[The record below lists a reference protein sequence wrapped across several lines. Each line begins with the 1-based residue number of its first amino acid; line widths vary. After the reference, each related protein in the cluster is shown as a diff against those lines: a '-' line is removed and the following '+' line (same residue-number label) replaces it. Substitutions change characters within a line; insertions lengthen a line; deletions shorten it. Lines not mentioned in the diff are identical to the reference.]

1 MNIIQGQ
8 LPQEK
13 NWRILVLLSEGSE
26 PGIAWQ
32 LGKAL
37 ARAYHGDLIA
47 ACIIAEINSPA
58 VDQANQRLASAPV
71 AVEESH
77 RINKLIIAAENFQEA
92 LGQFVKEAHI
102 DLLLLL
108 AESQD
113 AQRIG
118 KLPCTIMAVRGQA
131 YTSDEQEAPGHA
143 LRRILIASAGGPN
156 TVGILNHLVRLAPEI
171 ELTLMYSATEA
182 LGENA
187 VSYGQSRLR
196 QILSY
201 VDAEGKIKSKV
212 VQTARVTDGIC
223 NEAANDYDLI
233 VLGATR
239 QSSIDRAIFGDVVR
253 EVIQRSHTPVVV
265 VQEADD
271 RAAELFRNAAFRL
284 QHYLPRMNLAER
296 ADAYMRIRRNARPD
310 IDFYLLITLSAIIA
324 GFGLLLNSPAV
335 VIGAMLVAPLMSPI
349 VGVGLAIVM
358 GDSRFLRLSGS
369 AVFRGVLLALVVGIL
384 VGFLQPGNTLSAEVL
399 ARTQPTLLDL
409 FVALFSGMAG
419 AYALCKSEAAGALP
433 GVAIAA
439 ALVPPLASS
448 GIALAGGAWRESG
461 GALLLF
467 ITNFIAISSAA
478 AFVFIILGFRPS
490 STQKDRR
497 MIQVRSFRAALVFL
511 GIIALLLTVAT
522 VELVAESAEQTTI
535 ADTVEH
541 NVNTIPGAEF
551 DDFSVVSFEGGNL
564 QLDITARAVNDL
576 SVRQVQELQ
585 EQIGIDLQQAGVD
598 IESIALNLS
607 VINITKLDPETPPTA
622 TPTATPTLTPTP
634 GPSAT
639 PTATFTPTPTATAT
653 ATATSEPTA
662 TTTSEPT
669 ATATATVTA
678 TATETTTPSPT
689 VVLAVVSY
697 AYGLN
702 VRAAPSA
709 EAELVGFIP
718 AGAQVIL
725 TGPPEQAE
733 DGRLWQPIQAVAEA
747 IAGWVLAEFLATP

>member
-8 LPQEK
+8 LPKEK
-13 NWRILVLLSEGSE
+13 NWRILVLLSEDGD
-26 PGIAWQ
+26 PGVAWQ

-37 ARAYHGDLIA
+37 ARAYHGDLLA
-47 ACIIAEINSPA
+47 ACFIQEVNNAA
-58 VDQANQRLASAPV
+58 VSRANRRLDSAPV
-71 AVEESH
+71 SAEEGS
-77 RINKLIIAAENFQEA
+77 RVNKLIIAADNYQAALRRFIDEA
-92 LGQFVKEAHI
+92 KI

-108 AESQD
+108 ADSTD
-113 AQRIG
+113 TQRIG

-131 YTSDEQEAPGHA
+131 YTREEDAAGHP
-143 LRRILIASAGGPN
+143 LKRILIASAGGPN
-156 TVGILNHLVRLAPEI
+156 TVGILNYLVRLAPEI
-171 ELTLMYSATEA
+171 ELTLMYSAAEA

-187 VSYGQSRLR
+187 VSYGQGRLR

-201 VDAEGKIKSKV
+201 VDAEEKIKTKV
-212 VQTARVTDGIC
+212 VEAARVTDGIC
-223 NEAANDYDLI
+223 NEAANNYDLI

-239 QSSIDRAIFGDVVR
+239 ESSIDRAIFGDIVR
-253 EVIQRSHTPVVV
+253 EVIQRSHTPVLV

-271 RAAELFRNAAFRL
+271 RAAELFRNVAFRL
-284 QHYLPRMNLAER
+284 QHYLPRMNLSER

-310 IDFYLLITLSAIIA
+310 VDFYLLITLSAIIA

-358 GDSRFLRLSGS
+358 GDSRFLRLSGV
-369 AVFRGVLLALVVGIL
+369 AVFRGVVLALIVGIL
-384 VGFLQPGNTLSAEVL
+384 VGFLQPGNELSAEVL

-448 GIALAGGAWRESG
+448 GIALAGGAFRESG

-467 ITNFIAISSAA
+467 TTNFIAISSAA

-497 MIQVRSFRAALVFL
+497 MIQVRSFRAALIFL

-522 VELVAESAEQTTI
+522 VELVAESNEQATI
-535 ADTVEH
+535 AATVER
-541 NVNTIPGAEF
+541 NVDAIPGAEF
-551 DDFSVVSFEGGNL
+551 DEFAIVSFENGEL
-564 QLDITARAVNDL
+564 QLDITARSVNDL
-576 SVRQVQELQ
+576 SVRQVQELRD
-585 EQIGIDLQQAGVD
+585 QIGIDLQQAGVD
-598 IESIALNLS
+598 IEALAIDLS

-639 PTATFTPTPTATAT
+639 PTNTPTPTATAT
-653 ATATSEPTA
+653 DTATPTVEPSATATSEPTI
-662 TTTSEPT
+662 TPTPTET
-669 ATATATVTA
+669 ATATPTL
-678 TATETTTPSPT
+678 TPSPT
-689 VVLAVVSY
+689 VIVAQVGY

-709 EAELVGFIP
+709 EAALVGYVP
-718 AGAQVIL
+718 AGTQLIL
-725 TGPPEQAE
+725 TGPAMPDE
-733 DGRLWQPIQAVAEA
+733 DGRLWQPIQLPDESLT
-747 IAGWVLAEFLATP
+747 GWVLAEYLTTP